1 MANEDLIKRAAAVV
15 PSDRQLK
22 WQEMEFYAFAH
33 FGINTFSGKN
43 GHEWGVGSED
53 PKLFNPTDF
62 DADQWVAAIK
72 SARMTGLLLT
82 AKHHDGFCLWP
93 SEFTDHCVKN
103 SPWRGGKGDV
113 VREVSDAC
121 RRGGIKFGVY
131 LSPWDR
137 HEKAYGTGKA
147 YDDYYCNQLHELL
160 TNYGELFC
168 VWFDGAC
175 GEGPNGKK
183 QVYDWERY
191 YALIRELQPE
201 AVISVCGPDVRW
213 CGNEAGKCRES
224 EWSVVPSTLMDV
236 ERIAADSQQEDD
248 SNFAKKDSTDSD
260 LGSREAIAGAKKLIW
275 FPAEVDTSI
284 RPGWFYHKNQ
294 DRKVRSLKKLL
305 KIYYNSVGAN
315 ATLLLNIPPDQRG
328 RFADPDV
335 KRLREIGDALRSA
348 FRENLA
354 ANAKAS
360 ASSEADEAHA
370 AQKALSTDKDEYWRA
385 VDDAE
390 QAEMIVDLGRPVTFS
405 KVVLGEYL
413 PCGQHIERFTV
424 SIEKHGKWKKVYAA
438 TVVGHKRIC
447 LLKKTTAQRIKIT
460 IDECRTFP
468 TLRKLEVY

>member
-1 MANEDLIKRAAAVV
+1 MEYKGMKGLI
-15 PSDRQLK
+15 
-22 WQEMEFYAFAH
+22 
-33 FGINTFSGKN
+33 
-43 GHEWGVGSED
+43 
-53 PKLFNPTDF
+53 
-62 DADQWVAAIK
+62 
-72 SARMTGLLLT
+72 LT
-82 AKHHDGFCLWP
+82 CKHHDGFCLWP

-248 SNFAKKDSTDSD
+248 SNFAKKDSTT
-260 LGSREAIAGAKKLIW
+260 E
-275 FPAEVDTSI
+275 
-284 RPGWFYHKNQ
+284 
-294 DRKVRSLKKLL
+294 
-305 KIYYNSVGAN
+305 
-315 ATLLLNIPPDQRG
+315 
-328 RFADPDV
+328 
-335 KRLREIGDALRSA
+335 
-348 FRENLA
+348 
-354 ANAKAS
+354 
-360 ASSEADEAHA
+360 
-370 AQKALSTDKDEYWRA
+370 LS
-385 VDDAE
+385 
-390 QAEMIVDLGRPVTFS
+390 
-405 KVVLGEYL
+405 
-413 PCGQHIERFTV
+413 
-424 SIEKHGKWKKVYAA
+424 
-438 TVVGHKRIC
+438 
-447 LLKKTTAQRIKIT
+447 
-460 IDECRTFP
+460 
-468 TLRKLEVY
+468 

>member
-1 MANEDLIKRAAAVV
+1 MPQSSLELYTSIV
-15 PSDRQLK
+15 PSPRQTAF
-22 WQEMEFYAFAH
+22 QEDGFHVFFHY
-33 FGINTFSGKN
+33 GINTFTNK
-43 GHEWGVGSED
+43 EWGDGKA
-53 PKLFNPTDF
+53 PAQLFNPTRQST
-62 DADQWVAAIK
+62 DQWMEAV
-72 SARMTGLLLT
+72 SASGAKGVILT

>member
-1 MANEDLIKRAAAVV
+1 MPQSSLELYTSIV
-15 PSDRQLK
+15 PSPRQTAF
-22 WQEMEFYAFAH
+22 QEDGFHVFFHY
-33 FGINTFSGKN
+33 GINTFTNK
-43 GHEWGVGSED
+43 EWGDGKA
-53 PKLFNPTDF
+53 PAQLFNPTRQST
-62 DADQWVAAIK
+62 DQWMEAV
-72 SARMTGLLLT
+72 SASGAKGVILT

-147 YDDYYCNQLHELL
+147 YDDYYCNQLRELL

>member
-1 MANEDLIKRAAAVV
+1 M
-15 PSDRQLK
+15 
-22 WQEMEFYAFAH
+22 
-33 FGINTFSGKN
+33 
-43 GHEWGVGSED
+43 GSED

-72 SARMTGLLLT
+72 SAGMTGLLLT

-147 YDDYYCNQLHELL
+147 YDDYYCNQLRELL

-224 EWSVVPSTLMDV
+224 EWSVVPP
-236 ERIAADSQQEDD
+236 R
-248 SNFAKKDSTDSD
+248 
-260 LGSREAIAGAKKLIW
+260 
-275 FPAEVDTSI
+275 
-284 RPGWFYHKNQ
+284 
-294 DRKVRSLKKLL
+294 
-305 KIYYNSVGAN
+305 
-315 ATLLLNIPPDQRG
+315 
-328 RFADPDV
+328 
-335 KRLREIGDALRSA
+335 
-348 FRENLA
+348 
-354 ANAKAS
+354 
-360 ASSEADEAHA
+360 
-370 AQKALSTDKDEYWRA
+370 
-385 VDDAE
+385 
-390 QAEMIVDLGRPVTFS
+390 
-405 KVVLGEYL
+405 
-413 PCGQHIERFTV
+413 
-424 SIEKHGKWKKVYAA
+424 
-438 TVVGHKRIC
+438 
-447 LLKKTTAQRIKIT
+447 
-460 IDECRTFP
+460 
-468 TLRKLEVY
+468 